1 MGETEIPTQTAAP
14 FISAV
19 LVSFNEAASL
29 VEGCAEALRAELPEA
44 EVVLVDNGADDTRLA
59 EVAAKLPNSQLIAG
73 HGNVGY
79 ARGNNLGARMAK
91 GTHILIMNPDTR
103 IVSIDTQQLTEVLGD
118 VPFGLVTPLHI
129 EENGARRFHIAPG
142 RNWFREL
149 IAQHIWELLRAR
161 EWRGG
166 GSRWSGSMDVRNPW
180 VGGSIFLARRDE
192 FLRMGGL
199 DERFFIYYED
209 RDLSD
214 RYRSAGLP
222 IRMNSCVTATHM
234 GGGAFQDDD
243 KNIRGLTWTLLG
255 WLQYTHLHDGPVA
268 ARAARRFLF
277 VSYGVIGAG
286 LLAVSRI
293 RCGRSGR
300 LRRKGEQMFEL
311 RRSITAPYLPD
322 AAADCYP
329 DAR

>member
-1 MGETEIPTQTAAP
+1 MGEAGIPTQTTAP
-14 FISAV
+14 LVSAV

-29 VEGCAEALRAELPEA
+29 VHGCAEALRAQLPEA
-44 EVVLVDNGADDTRLA
+44 EIVLVDNGADDTRLA
-59 EVAAKLPNSQLIAG
+59 EVATKLPNSQLIAG

-79 ARGNNLGARMAK
+79 ARGNNLGARMAS

-103 IVSIDTQQLTEVLGD
+103 IVSIDTQQLAEMLGD

-129 EENGARRFHIAPG
+129 EEDGARRFHIALG
-142 RNWFREL
+142 RTWFGEL
-149 IAQHIWELLRAR
+149 CATHIWAILRSR
-161 EWRGG
+161 EWTGG
-166 GSRWSGSMDVRNPW
+166 RSRWTGSMDVRNPW

-222 IRMNSCVTATHM
+222 IRMNACVTAAHM

-243 KNIRGLTWTLLG
+243 KNIRRLTWGLLG
-255 WLQYTHLHDGPVA
+255 WLQYTYLRDGPA
-268 ARAARRFLF
+268 AAHAARRLLF
-277 VSYGVIGAG
+277 ASYRVIGGG
-286 LLAVSRI
+286 LLAASRI
-293 RCGRSGR
+293 PSGRSGR
-300 LRRKGEQMFEL
+300 LQRKGEQLFEL
-311 RRSITAPYLPD
+311 RRSVTAPYLPD